1 MIRLRY
7 FNHTLILIVSFI
19 VSGCASTQTKEA
31 NTNEVYPFSAQGWG
45 GTTCTELI
53 HDITPKNVGFQ
64 QAVQNIRLYQSWA
77 SGFVSGVNYSES
89 DVYDVSGATSPEDT
103 FIWLKDYCADN
114 LETAIPIA
122 LHELL
127 VIWQQEGKTLREAN

>member
-1 MIRLRY
+1 MKSL
-7 FNHTLILIVSFI
+7 NHSLIFLAGLI
-19 VSGCASTQTKEA
+19 VSGCASTQTKQA
-31 NTNEVYPFSAQGWG
+31 DTNEVTPFSAQGWG

-77 SGFVSGVNYSES
+77 SGFVSGVNYSDS
-89 DVYDVSGATSPEDT
+89 DIYDVSGATTPEDI
-103 FIWLKDYCADN
+103 FVWLKDYCSENPDI
-114 LETAIPIA
+114 AIPLA

-127 VIWQQEGKTLREAN
+127 IIWEKEGKTQAKAE

>member
-1 MIRLRY
+1 MKYLKR
-7 FNHTLILIVSFI
+7 TLILFIGFI
-19 VSGCASTQTKEA
+19 VSGCASTQTKQA
-31 NTNEVYPFSAQGWG
+31 DTNEVTPFSAQGWG

-77 SGFVSGVNYSES
+77 SGFVSGVNYSDS
-89 DVYDVSGATSPEDT
+89 DVYDVSGATTPEDT
-103 FIWLKDYCADN
+103 FLWLKDYCEDN
-114 LETAIPIA
+114 LEVAIPIA

-127 VIWQQEGKTLREAN
+127 DIWQKEGRTLKQAN

>member
-1 MIRLRY
+1 MRY
-7 FNHTLILIVSFI
+7 FNHTFILIFSLI
-19 VSGCASTQTKEA
+19 AGGCATTQIKQTE
-31 NTNEVYPFSAQGWG
+31 TNEVVPFSAQGWG
-45 GTTCTELI
+45 GTTCKELI

-77 SGFVSGVNYSES
+77 SGFVSGVNYSDS
-89 DVYDVSGATSPEDT
+89 SAYDVSGATTPEDT

-127 VIWQQEGKTLREAN
+127 GIWEQEGKILQQAN